1 MNYDEK
7 CQLLIVGDST
17 VGKTSILSR
26 YTSGTFNAN
35 YLATVGLDFF
45 QKEEIFNGKTIRIKI
60 WDTAGQERYKSLTQ
74 GFFRNAQG
82 IMVVYDVT
90 NMETFDNLQ
99 YWIKSI
105 KTHVG
110 SEKDQIPVIVIGNKI
125 DATEREVE
133 RSSGEK
139 FAADLNYDYF
149 ETSAKTG
156 EGVEKCVNYL
166 VEKVLKYQ
174 KSKEGD
180 EYLKNNSIKLD
191 EDDYKDKDKESEK
204 GKKKC
209 C

>member
-45 QKEEIFNGKTIRIKI
+45 KKEEIFDGKTIRIKI

-110 SEKDQIPVIVIGNKI
+110 SDKDQIPVIIIGNKI
-125 DATEREVE
+125 DATEREIE
-133 RSSGEK
+133 RNIAEK

-156 EGVEKCVNYL
+156 EGVDKCVNYL
-166 VEKVLKYQ
+166 VQKVLDCQ
-174 KSKEGD
+174 KK
-180 EYLKNNSIKLD
+180 KNKDDYTKGSIKLD
-191 EDDYKDKDKESEK
+191 ADDKREKDKESEK
-204 GKKKC
+204 EKKKC
-209 C
+209 CL